1 MNIALFTDTYLPDIN
16 GVATSTHILKNEL
29 IEHGHNV
36 LVVTTQL
43 PSDSDYK
50 DEDYVLRL
58 PGIDLKKLYGYRIS
72 NIYSFHGM
80 KELKDFAPELIHIQ
94 TEFGVG
100 IFGKIAAEL
109 LNIPV
114 CYTYHTMWADYS
126 HYLNPAHIKAVD
138 IAVKKVIEKISKVY
152 GDSCSELIVPS
163 VKTAQILK
171 EYGISNSINVIPTGL
186 KLNRFAIENKNEE
199 RVNAIR
205 KQYNLDGKFVISYI
219 GRIAHEKS
227 IELLID
233 AIKDIVKVRNNVVLL
248 ITGGGPQL
256 DELKTLV
263 KHQNLNDYVIF
274 TGPQDSSLVP
284 SFYQSAD
291 IFASASLSETQGLTY
306 IEAMACGLPVLGRY
320 DKNLDGVIVDDY
332 NGHFFNS
339 KEELVELILQY
350 ASTDLTELKNNAVS
364 HSKQYSSENF
374 YNKIMIAYQKALNH
388 HHYRYKVV
396 SIEIDRNNQYLVGF
410 QFDYHKFIINLS
422 KSVIENY
429 GLSIGQVINR
439 EELDALKDHERVYKA
454 YQKAIKL
461 LMYKDYTYAQMRNKL
476 SEKGEFDEIQL
487 DMTMELLVQKSLI
500 DDYEYTKNYF
510 VKSKRLGLGI
520 NQVVYKLKSD
530 GISPYIID
538 EFLVDYSDDMEYE
551 KALKLVEKLFTENNT
566 KPKNAI
572 IQNIKNKLFHK
583 GFSLNIVEKAIN
595 EFDFSIPEEHTKKLL
610 KKEYVRVYE
619 RYKNRYDKRMLK
631 SKIITFLVQKG
642 YEYDDVISIMS
653 EVWED

>member
-29 IEHGHNV
+29 VEHGHNV

-43 PSDSDYK
+43 PSDSSYK
-50 DEDYVLRL
+50 DEGFVLRM

-80 KELKDFAPELIHIQ
+80 KEIKDFAPEIIHIQ
-94 TEFGVG
+94 TEFGIG
-100 IFGKIAAEL
+100 IFGKIAGEL

-138 IAVKKVIEKISKVY
+138 KATKKVIEKISKIY

-163 VKTAQILK
+163 SKTAQILK

-186 KLNRFAIENKNEE
+186 KLNRFAIENKNTDMI
-199 RVNAIR
+199 NQI
-205 KQYNLDGKFVISYI
+205 KDKYDLNDKFVISYI
-219 GRIAHEKS
+219 GRIAPEKS
-227 IELLID
+227 LDLLID
-233 AIKDIVKVRNNVVLL
+233 AMKEIIKVKQDIVLL

-256 DELKTLV
+256 NELQTVVTDAKLD
-263 KHQNLNDYVIF
+263 DYIKF

-291 IFASASLSETQGLTY
+291 IFVSASLSETQGLTY
-306 IEAMACGLPVLGRY
+306 IEAMACGLPVLGAY

-332 NGHFFNS
+332 NGHFFTT
-339 KEELVELILQY
+339 KEELIQLILTY
-350 ASTDLTELKNNAVS
+350 ASLDLSDLKKNALE

-374 YNKIMIAYQKALNH
+374 YNSIMIAYQKAITH
-388 HHYRYKVV
+388 HHYKYKVV

-410 QFDYHKFIINLS
+410 QFDYHKFILTLS

-439 EELDALKDHERVYKA
+439 EELDALKDHELVAKA
-454 YQKAIKL
+454 YQKAVKL
-461 LMYKDYTYAQMRNKL
+461 LMHKDYTYSQMRSKL
-476 SEKGEFDEIQL
+476 AEKGEFDEIQL
-487 DMTMELLVQKSLI
+487 DMTMELLVQKNLI

-510 VKSKRLGLGI
+510 IKSKRLGLGI
-520 NQVVYKLKSD
+520 NQVVYKLKGD
-530 GISPYIID
+530 GISPYVID
-538 EFLVDYSDDMEYE
+538 EFLVEYSDDMEYE
-551 KALKLVEKLFTENNT
+551 KALKLVEKLFNENNT

-572 IQNIKNKLFHK
+572 IQNIKNKLFYK

-595 EFDFSIPEEHTKKLL
+595 DFDFSMPEEHTRMLL
-610 KKEYVRVYE
+610 TKEYTRVYD
-619 RYKNRYDKRMLK
+619 RYKNRYEKRMLK

-642 YEYDDVISIMS
+642 YEYDDVISIMNDM
-653 EVWED
+653 WEE

>member
-29 IEHGHNV
+29 VEHGHNV

-43 PSDSDYK
+43 PSDSTY
-50 DEDYVLRL
+50 EDDGHVLRL

-80 KELKDFAPELIHIQ
+80 KEIKDFAPEVIHIQ

-100 IFGKIAAEL
+100 IFGKIAGEL

-138 IAVKKVIEKISKVY
+138 LATKKVIEKISKVY
-152 GDSCSELIVPS
+152 GESCSELIVPS
-163 VKTAQILK
+163 AKTAQILK

-186 KLNRFAIENKNEE
+186 KLNRFAIENKNDEI
-199 RVNAIR
+199 VNSI
-205 KQYNLDGKFVISYI
+205 KEKYNLYDKFVISFI
-219 GRIAHEKS
+219 GRIAPEKS
-227 IELLID
+227 LDLLID
-233 AIKDIVKVRNNVVLL
+233 AMKEIAKVRNDVVLL

-256 DELKTLV
+256 DELKLLV
-263 KHQNLNDYVIF
+263 KNNKLDEYIMF

-284 SFYQSAD
+284 SYYQSAD
-291 IFASASLSETQGLTY
+291 IFVSASLSETQGLTY

-320 DKNLDGVIVDDY
+320 DKNLDGVIIDEY
-332 NGHFFNS
+332 NGHFFNT
-339 KEELVELILQY
+339 KDELVDLILDY
-350 ASTDLTELKNNAVS
+350 ASKDLSELKKNALE

-388 HHYRYKVV
+388 HHYKYRVV
-396 SIEIDRNNQYLVGF
+396 SIEIDKNNHYLVGF
-410 QFDYHKFIINLS
+410 QFDYHKFILTLP
-422 KSVIENY
+422 KSVVESY
-429 GLSIGQVINR
+429 ALSIGQVINR
-439 EELDALKDHERVYKA
+439 EELDALKDHERVAKA

-461 LMYKDYTYAQMRNKL
+461 LMYKDYTYSQMKNKL
-476 SEKGEFDEIQL
+476 AEKGEFDEIQL

-530 GISPYIID
+530 GISPYVID
-538 EFLVDYSDDMEYE
+538 EFLVNYSDDLEFE
-551 KALKLVEKLFTENNT
+551 KALKLVEKLFNENT
-566 KPKNAI
+566 TRPTNAI

-583 GFSLNIVEKAIN
+583 GFSLNIVEKAISN
-595 EFDFSIPEEHTKKLL
+595 FDFSMPEEHTKMLL
-610 KKEYVRVYE
+610 KKEYTRVYD
-619 RYKNRYDKRMLK
+619 RYKNRYEKRMLK

-653 EVWED
+653 DMWEE

>member
-29 IEHGHNV
+29 VEHGHNV

-43 PSDSDYK
+43 PSDSNYK
-50 DEDYVLRL
+50 DEGYVLRL

-80 KELKDFAPELIHIQ
+80 KEIKDFAPEIIHIQ
-94 TEFGVG
+94 TEFGIG
-100 IFGKIAAEL
+100 IFGKIAGEL

-138 IAVKKVIEKISKVY
+138 KATKKVIEKISKVY
-152 GDSCSELIVPS
+152 GDSCTELIVPS
-163 VKTAQILK
+163 SKTAQILK

-186 KLNRFAIENKNEE
+186 KLNRFAIENKDEVKINE
-199 RVNAIR
+199 IR
-205 KQYNLDGKFVISYI
+205 KQYNLEGKFVISFI
-219 GRIAHEKS
+219 GRIAPEKS
-227 IELLID
+227 VDLLIY
-233 AIKDIVKVRNNVVLL
+233 ALKDIIKIRNDIVLL

-256 DELKTLV
+256 DELKILV
-263 KHQNLNDYVIF
+263 QKENLNDYVIF

-291 IFASASLSETQGLTY
+291 IFVSASMSETQGLTY

-332 NGHFFNS
+332 NGHFFNT
-339 KEELVELILQY
+339 KEELVELILSY
-350 ASTDLTELKNNAVS
+350 ASIDLNVLKNNAIE

-374 YNKIMIAYQKALNH
+374 YNSIMIAYQKALNH
-388 HHYRYKVV
+388 HHYKYKVV
-396 SIEIDRNNQYLVGF
+396 SIEIDKNNQYLVGF
-410 QFDYHKFIINLS
+410 QFDYHKFILKLS

-439 EELDALKDHERVYKA
+439 EELDALKDHEQVFKA

-476 SEKGEFDEIQL
+476 SETGEFDDIQL
-487 DMTMELLVQKSLI
+487 DMTMESLVQKSLI

-530 GISPYIID
+530 GISPYVID
-538 EFLVDYSDDMEYE
+538 EFLVEYSDEMEYE
-551 KALKLVEKLFTENNT
+551 KALKLVEKLFNENNT

-583 GFSLNIVEKAIN
+583 GFSLNIVEKAIS
-595 EFDFSIPEEHTKKLL
+595 EFDFSMPEEHTKMLL
-610 KKEYVRVYE
+610 TKEYTRVYD
-619 RYKNRYDKRMLK
+619 RYKNRYEKRLLK

-642 YEYDDVISIMS
+642 YEYDDVISIMNDM
-653 EVWED
+653 WEE